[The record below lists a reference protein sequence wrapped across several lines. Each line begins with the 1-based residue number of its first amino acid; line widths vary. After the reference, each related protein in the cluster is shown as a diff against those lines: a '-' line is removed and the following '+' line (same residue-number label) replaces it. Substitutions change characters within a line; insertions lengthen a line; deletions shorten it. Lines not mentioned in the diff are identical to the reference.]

1 MNTDFFRHG
10 DLAPTIAAAGL
21 RAVDIG
27 SRGGFDPDLLPIAW
41 AVDGIGFE
49 PEPQAFAQLQATDP
63 APWRSVRWL
72 PFAIGAA
79 NGPATLWIPPDP
91 VGASL
96 LEHDPAVGER
106 FGLSH
111 LTSNCRPLTVDTVTL
126 DHALAGL
133 ALPDYLKLD
142 VEGAELSILQ
152 AAPQTLAATVAIKAE
167 ASFVAARKNQPLVA
181 DMDVF
186 LRGQGFELMDIIRP
200 MRWRAQPVAPHPYS
214 WRGQPGYSRGQIG
227 QCDLLYFRRADTL
240 AADRQTLAAGLIAM
254 ALGYFDHALPLL
266 TRSGIKADAVAH
278 ASRRLGRRVAWQQM
292 RANLRE
298 LVPLLRSLLGG
309 VPN

>member
-1 MNTDFFRHG
+1 MNTDFFRRT
-10 DLAPTIAAAGL
+10 DLAQTIAAAGL

-49 PEPQAFAQLQATDP
+49 PEPQAFAQLQASSP

-79 NGPATLWIPPDP
+79 NGPATLWVPPDP

-111 LTSNCRPLTVDTVTL
+111 LTSDCRALTVDTVTL
-126 DHALAGL
+126 DHALADL

-142 VEGAELSILQ
+142 VEGAELAILQ
-152 AAPQTLAATVAIKAE
+152 AAPKALAATVAIKAE
-167 ASFVAARKNQPLVA
+167 ASFVAARKGQPLVA

-186 LRGQGFELMDIIRP
+186 LRGQGFELMDVIRP
-200 MRWRAQPVAPHPYS
+200 MRWRTRPVAPHPYS
-214 WRGQPGYSRGQIG
+214 WRGQPAYSRGQIG
-227 QCDLLYFRRADTL
+227 QCDLLYFRRPDHMAD
-240 AADRQTLAAGLIAM
+240 QTQALKAGLVAA
-254 ALGYFDHALPLL
+254 ALGYFDRALPLL
-266 TRSGIKADAVAH
+266 VAAGVPAASIGD
-278 ASRRLGRRVAWQQM
+278 ASRRFGRRVALATI
-292 RANLRE
+292 RDHLRDI
-298 LVPLLRSLLGG
+298 VPLLRSLTGG
-309 VPN
+309 VP